1 MTTVPSMVEYPVQ
14 FEVAYPEGENRFM
27 ILLRCLFAI
36 PHYIVLWLIS
46 LPLAIGGTIALTL
59 ISRALSP
66 VVGPWTLL
74 LAFFPIY
81 AFIILAMGRLP
92 EWLYRYLV
100 GLTRWQY
107 NINTYVLFHNAYPP
121 FTLGGRGVFAA
132 LVRRRG
138 AGRAESLATLR
149 QVVCRHPTLHRPARP
164 LHRGFLRVRIRV
176 VCSTPDRAL
185 PARRLRLPD
194 WRCPV
199 ERPCDGLRA
208 AARRRVSAVLA
219 GAHESS
225 RWGPSR
231 TICRER

>member
-100 GLTRWQY
+100 GLTRWAVQHQY
-107 NINTYVLFHNAYPP
+107 L
-121 FTLGGRGVFAA
+121 
-132 LVRRRG
+132 
-138 AGRAESLATLR
+138 
-149 QVVCRHPTLHRPARP
+149 
-164 LHRGFLRVRIRV
+164 
-176 VCSTPDRAL
+176 RAL
-185 PARRLRLPD
+185 PQRLP
-194 WRCPV
+194 PV
-199 ERPCDGLRA
+199 HLGRTGRIRGSRSTSRSRA
-208 AARRRVSAVLA
+208 S
-219 GAHESS
+219 
-225 RWGPSR
+225 
-231 TICRER
+231 